1 VDFCLKSVKNP
12 DFRGFVRKEEDMAS
26 SVQMKSL
33 LNSHFIGDDEHFNT
47 VALQIAATEA
57 RQGHQKFADE
67 VKNLVNNAKSGRLKK
82 QTIPFNRPNDEL
94 RGLLSVVYPEKRLSD
109 IILTEPLQ
117 KKIGRIL
124 LEYRNIDRIEQHGL
138 LPKRKLILIGPPG
151 TGKTMTASILAGE
164 LGLPLFQ
171 VRLDGLISRYMGET
185 ASKLRLIFD
194 SIENTLGVFF
204 FDEFDAIGAE
214 RGLANDVGEARRI
227 LNSFLQMVEET
238 RSNSLILAATNHP
251 EILDNALFRR
261 FDDALIY
268 ELPDN
273 EHIESL
279 LKDRLAD
286 YVTEISDW
294 KPLSESASGLSY
306 AEITHA
312 ANEVIKTAVMNS
324 ETKITTTSI
333 KSALEDR
340 QEMKRQLKLAVRA

>member
-1 VDFCLKSVKNP
+1 
-12 DFRGFVRKEEDMAS
+12 MAS
-26 SVQMKSL
+26 SAQMKSL
-33 LNSHFIGDDEHFNT
+33 LNSHYIGDEEHFNT
-47 VALQIAATEA
+47 VALQIAAAEA

-82 QTIPFNRPNDEL
+82 QTIPFNRPSDEL

-117 KKIGRIL
+117 KKIKRIL
-124 LEYRNIDRIEQHGL
+124 LEYPHIERIEQHGL
-138 LPKRKLILIGPPG
+138 IPTRQLILIGPPG
-151 TGKTMTASILAGE
+151 TGKTMTASVLAGE

-194 SIENTLGVFF
+194 SIENTLGIFF

-214 RGLANDVGEARRI
+214 RGLTNDVGEARRI

-268 ELPDN
+268 ELPDS
-273 EHIESL
+273 EHTESL
-279 LKDRLAD
+279 LKEWLSD
-286 YVTEISDW
+286 YVPEGFQW
-294 KPLSESASGLSY
+294 KVLSEKASGLSY

-312 ANEVIKTAVMNS
+312 ANEVIKTAIMDGEIKLNDNAV
-324 ETKITTTSI
+324 
-333 KSALEDR
+333 KSALEER
-340 QEMKRQLKLAVRA
+340 QEMKRQLKLATRN

>member
-1 VDFCLKSVKNP
+1 
-12 DFRGFVRKEEDMAS
+12 MAS

-33 LNSHFIGDDEHFNT
+33 LNSHYIGDEEHFNT
-47 VALQIAATEA
+47 VALQIAAAEA
-57 RQGHQKFADE
+57 KQGHQKFADE
-67 VKNLVNNAKSGRLKK
+67 VKTLVNNAKSGRLRK
-82 QTIPFNRPNDEL
+82 QTISFNRPSEEL
-94 RGLLSVVYPEKRLSD
+94 RGLLSVAYPEKRLFD
-109 IILTEPLQ
+109 IILTQPLQ
-117 KKIGRIL
+117 AKIDRIL
-124 LEYRNIDRIEQHGL
+124 LEYRHIERITQHGL
-138 LPKRKLILIGPPG
+138 IPKCKLILIGPPG
-151 TGKTMTASILAGE
+151 TGKTMTASVLAGE

-251 EILDNALFRR
+251 QILDNALFRR

-273 EHIESL
+273 GHIETL
-279 LKDRLAD
+279 LKERLSE
-286 YVTEISDW
+286 YVTENFEW
-294 KPLSESASGLSY
+294 KIIAEKAKGLSY

-312 ANEVIKTAVMNS
+312 INEVIKTVVMNC
-324 ETKITTTSI
+324 ERKINI
-333 KSALEDR
+333 DAVLSALGER
-340 QEMKRQLKLAVRA
+340 QEMKKQLNLVVSR

>member
-1 VDFCLKSVKNP
+1 
-12 DFRGFVRKEEDMAS
+12 MAS
-26 SVQMKSL
+26 SAQMKSL
-33 LNSHFIGDDEHFNT
+33 LNSHYVGDEEHFNT

-67 VKNLVNNAKSGRLKK
+67 VKTLVNNAKSGRLRK
-82 QTIPFNRPNDEL
+82 QTVLFNRPSEDL
-94 RGLLSVVYPEKRLSD
+94 RGLLTVAYPEKRLLD

-117 KKIGRIL
+117 KKIDRIL
-124 LEYRNIDRIEQHGL
+124 LEYRHIERIGQHGL
-138 LPKRKLILIGPPG
+138 VHKRKLILIGPPG
-151 TGKTMTASILAGE
+151 TGKTMTASVLAGE

-171 VRLDGLISRYMGET
+171 VRLDGLMSRYMGET

-251 EILDNALFRR
+251 AILDNALFRR
-261 FDDALIY
+261 FDDVLIY
-268 ELPDN
+268 ELPDK

-279 LKDRLAD
+279 LKERLSD
-286 YVTEISDW
+286 YVSKDFEW
-294 KPLSESASGLSY
+294 QMLSEKAIGLSY
-306 AEITHA
+306 ADITHA
-312 ANEVIKTAVMNS
+312 ANEALKTAIM
-324 ETKITTTSI
+324 
-333 KSALEDR
+333 SAEKGINTNTVLATLAER
-340 QEMKRQLKLAVRA
+340 QEMKQQLKLALG

>member
-1 VDFCLKSVKNP
+1 
-12 DFRGFVRKEEDMAS
+12 MAS
-26 SVQMKSL
+26 SAQMKSL
-33 LNSHFIGDDEHFNT
+33 LNSHYIGDDEHFNT
-47 VALQIAATEA
+47 VALQIAATQA
-57 RQGHQKFADE
+57 RRGHQKFADE
-67 VKNLVNNAKSGRLKK
+67 VKNLVNSAKSGQLKK
-82 QTIPFNRPNDEL
+82 RTIPFNRPSDEL

-117 KKIGRIL
+117 RKIKRIL
-124 LEYRNIDRIEQHGL
+124 LEYRHIERIEQHGL
-138 LPKRKLILIGPPG
+138 IPKRKLILIGPPG
-151 TGKTMTASILAGE
+151 TGKTMTASVLAGE
-164 LGLPLFQ
+164 LGFPLFQ

-238 RSNSLILAATNHP
+238 NSNSLILAATNHP
-251 EILDNALFRR
+251 SILDNALFRR

-273 EHIESL
+273 EHTVSL
-279 LKDRLAD
+279 LKER
-286 YVTEISDW
+286 
-294 KPLSESASGLSY
+294 LSEYVPKNFEWQMLSEKANSLSY

-312 ANEVIKTAVMNS
+312 TNEVIKTSVMNGDK
-324 ETKITTTSI
+324 KINADAVV
-333 KSALEDR
+333 SALEER
-340 QEMKRQLKLAVRA
+340 QEMKRQLKLASR